1 MKKLIVCVLLSATLL
16 TACSTNTSNSESS
29 QIEEMQ
35 NTITEMEERISE
47 LETQNSDLE
56 YELED
61 ANIRLDDI
69 ELKSNLDY

>member
-1 MKKLIVCVLLSATLL
+1 
-16 TACSTNTSNSESS
+16 
-29 QIEEMQ
+29 MQ
-35 NTITEMEERISE
+35 NTITEIERISE